1 MVRNRA
7 GRLLAAAAVLTALG
21 TSVAS
26 GQHASGLRIL
36 ELSSS
41 RPPCSG
47 SAGLP
52 IVPNDPG
59 AVTDASGQRR
69 CYGTRPPVLVLQM
82 PEERWLWLKN
92 ADTSPAA
99 WIAVG
104 PVLVDPDELE
114 TPALGLRLTD
124 GGDGPVLESRYADR
138 GTIAPLRTGEW
149 QAVRL
154 ADGRRVWVRL
164 GDRAR

>member
-1 MVRNRA
+1 MMLDRFHSRF
-7 GRLLAAAAVLTALG
+7 AAALLTL
-21 TSVAS
+21 SWAS
-26 GQHASGLRIL
+26 AGYGQGAGDLRLL
-36 ELSSS
+36 ELSTS
-41 RPPCSG
+41 RPPCS
-47 SAGLP
+47 AAADLP

-69 CYGTRPPVLVLQM
+69 CYGTRPPVLRLQM
-82 PEERWLWLKN
+82 PDGRWLWLEN

-104 PVLVDPDELE
+104 PVLVDPDEIE
-114 TPALGLRLTD
+114 TPALGVRLTD

-138 GTIAPLRTGEW
+138 GTMVPLQAGEW

-154 ADGRRVWVRL
+154 ADGRGVWVRL
-164 GDRAR
+164 GD